1 MQIPTIQKASIFFA
15 ILSNIVLYRKIKERE
30 KKKKKTVADMISVS
44 AI

>member
-30 KKKKKTVADMISVS
+30 KKKKKKNSG
-44 AI
+44 